1 MRLHPSLLILG
12 GCSASREIGGRAN
25 AIRTDAQLLI
35 DRGTETHDP
44 VVVEAATRIDRAAS
58 DIHLLLP
65 RVEDQ
70 VPAWLVTL
78 QWGLIAVI
86 AVAVIVFLWQ
96 TGLGTAI
103 RIAIGWIPKTTQ
115 IDANLAAEVL
125 DESRPEGA
133 REYFAAR
140 RADPLFDAAFK
151 KAKAR
156 AAKETR

>member
-1 MRLHPSLLILG
+1 MRLYPLLLLLS

-35 DRGTETHDP
+35 DRGTEINDS
-44 VVVEAATRIDRAAS
+44 VVIDAATRIDRAAA
-58 DIHLLLP
+58 DIHVLLP

-70 VPAWLVTL
+70 VPAWLSTI
-78 QWGLIAVI
+78 QWGLIAIV

-103 RIAIGWIPKTTQ
+103 RVAVGWIPKKTQ
-115 IDANLAAEVL
+115 IDADLAAEVL
-125 DESRPEGA
+125 DDSKPEGA

-140 RADPLFDAAFK
+140 RADPLFDAAFRN
-151 KAKAR
+151 AKAR
-156 AAKETR
+156 AAKEKR

>member
-1 MRLHPSLLILG
+1 MRLYPSLLILG
-12 GCSASREIGGRAN
+12 GCSASQEIGSKAN

-35 DRGTETHDP
+35 DHGTTIQDP
-44 VVVEAATRIDRAAS
+44 VVVGAATRIDASAAS
-58 DIHLLLP
+58 IHVLLP

-70 VPAWLVTL
+70 VPAWLTTM

-96 TGLGTAI
+96 TGLGNVV
-103 RIAIGWIPKTTQ
+103 RIAIGWIPRKTQ
-115 IDANLAAEVL
+115 IDANLAADVL
-125 DESRPEGA
+125 DESRPESA

-156 AAKETR
+156 VAKEKR

>member
-1 MRLHPSLLILG
+1 MRLLPILFLG
-12 GCSASREIGGRAN
+12 GCSASQEIGRNAN
-25 AIRTDAQLLI
+25 SIRTDAQLLI
-35 DRGTETHDP
+35 DHGTKVHDP
-44 VVVEAATRIDRAAS
+44 FVVERASSIDHAAA

-96 TGLGTAI
+96 TGLGTMV
-103 RIAIGWIPKTTQ
+103 RIAVGWIPRNTK
-115 IDANLAAEVL
+115 IDAKLAADVL
-125 DESRPEGA
+125 DESKPESA

-151 KAKAR
+151 QAR
-156 AAKETR
+156 AAKEKR